1 MSTYK
6 LVCPHCLSRMRIRT
20 SEGTHIFLRVAYLQC
35 TNEACGWSVRAEFEM
50 THEMS
55 PSGMANPAV
64 RLPIADIAL
73 RRAAM
78 RTTNDQ
84 PDLLDQL
91 EMECAR

>member
-1 MSTYK
+1 
-6 LVCPHCLSRMRIRT
+6 MRIRT

-55 PSGMANPAV
+55 PSGMANPSV
-64 RLPIADIAL
+64 RLPVAGIAL

-78 RTTNDQ
+78 KTVNDQ
-84 PDLLDQL
+84 PDLLDQM
-91 EMECAR
+91 EMECAQ

>member
-6 LVCPHCLSRMRIRT
+6 LVCPHCLGRMRIRT

-55 PSGMANPAV
+55 PSGMANPSV
-64 RLPIADIAL
+64 KLPIADIAL

-78 RTTNDQ
+78 KSTNDH
-84 PDLLDQL
+84 PDLLDQM
-91 EMECAR
+91 EMECAQ